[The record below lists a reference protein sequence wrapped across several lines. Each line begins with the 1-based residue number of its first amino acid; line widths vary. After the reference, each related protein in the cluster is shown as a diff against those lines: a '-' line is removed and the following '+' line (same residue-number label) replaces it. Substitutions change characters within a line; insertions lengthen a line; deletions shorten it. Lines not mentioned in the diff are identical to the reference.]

1 MSMSELVTLET
12 ERLVLRRHTIND
24 FADMV
29 VLWGEPE
36 VTLYTSARKTSSRE
50 ECWQRLL
57 RYHGLW
63 SLLGYGYFAIIE
75 KRGGV
80 FVGEAGLADFHRD
93 IKPSLEG
100 YAEAGWALL
109 PSHWGKGYAQ
119 EALMAIFNWYAATPT
134 PCPIACI
141 IDPENRASIKLAEK
155 TGFRLKG
162 PTEYK
167 GEPCLMFER

>member
-1 MSMSELVTLET
+1 MSETVILET
-12 ERLVLRRHTIND
+12 ERLSLRRHTIDD

-36 VTLYTSARKTSSRE
+36 VTLYTAARKASSRE

-75 KRGGV
+75 KSSGT

-93 IKPSLEG
+93 IEPSLSG

-119 EALMAIFNWYAATPT
+119 EALMAVFNWYAEKPN
-134 PCPIACI
+134 PLPLACI
-141 IDPENRASIKLAEK
+141 IDPENSASIKLAEK
-155 TGFRLKG
+155 VGFRLKSS
-162 PTEYK
+162 TTYK
-167 GEPCLMFER
+167 GTPCLMFERS